1 MTAITAGAGGTAA
14 SLDYYRFVQSIFQLT
29 YQCFH

>member
-14 SLDYYRFVQSIFQLT
+14 SLDYYRSVQSVFQLSS
-29 YQCFH
+29 